1 MKVINEFKLDLSS
14 LPALTSTRQFS
25 VLGENGAGF
34 DLEIKNEDSYYYNFV
49 TNAFQAAKAGLYNQ
63 VIAGGYV
70 EGNITFPTIT
80 DNDQY
85 DISLTANPLTT
96 KHANRAEVRFGDGS
110 LDINSSTGSNSILLT
125 KVIYQYVDQTLT
137 ITTYSPNG
145 TIELASQ
152 VNDTITLARG
162 SAVNEQAF
170 SIACSVST
178 ASKCYRIIKQPAA
191 SDLFSFVTPAIGAAP
206 INIPGE
212 NIYPTAT
219 AAFTGDDVNGAIT
232 SGSVVRMDNTDLSAV
247 IKVGDK
253 ITTPVTTGNVNGDF
267 SGGATAITMGDAVA
281 TIMAKGDQVTTGDP
295 AHMLNAGVFLVAS
308 LDSTDVFSL
317 DNSASIANTTE
328 LIFSSK
334 INRSLTTVTVVETSG
349 TATDFTMSQAIQ
361 FRDNAP
367 LTFFNQKNYR
377 WPISNYANIV
387 KEQMVVEPGTNVTA
401 DTSLAIY
408 QDTVTLFPN
417 TLQEEIIVKEEA
429 LAVSTI
435 GINPVITRGDVSTQA
450 GNVVFDKQQ
459 ILALAGDNVNIG
471 GYGTTRLLDVSG
483 YSVILSDLAIALTP
497 ITTTTTG
504 AVDNSTSVPVTSRN
518 GILDDVS
525 TVSGIGINPA
535 LVDPTVDTGAGA
547 VTGAGTLVL
556 TAAQTLESG
565 ATLTFAGAG
574 QTATITGN
582 IQVVKAGSANQSIR
596 FDVEK
601 LLSIT

>member
-162 SAVNEQAF
+162 SAVDEQAF

-178 ASKCYRIIKQPAA
+178 AAKCYRIIKQPAA

-232 SGSVVRMDNTDLSAV
+232 SGAIVEIDADVAGNVV
-247 IKVGDK
+247 IGDK
-253 ITTPVTTGNVNGDF
+253 ITTPVTTDTVNGARDA
-267 SGGATAITMGDAVA
+267 SAVAVTMDAAVA
-281 TIMAKGDQVTTGDP
+281 TKMAVGDQVTG
-295 AHMLNAGVFLVAS
+295 NAALDAGIFTVAS
-308 LDSTDVFSL
+308 LDSTNVFSIS
-317 DNSASIANTTE
+317 SAVAIADGVTLT
-328 LIFSSK
+328 FSSK
-334 INRSLTTVTVVETSG
+334 INRSLTTVLNLDPSG
-349 TATDFTMSQAIQ
+349 EAKQFTMSQAIQ

-401 DTSLAIY
+401 DTSLAVY

-556 TAAQTLESG
+556 TAAQTLENG
-565 ATLTFAGAG
+565 ATLAFAGAG

>member
-1 MKVINEFKLDLSS
+1 MKVINKFELDLSS

-34 DLEIKNEDSYYYNFV
+34 DLEIKNEDSHYYNFV
-49 TNAFQAAKAGLYNQ
+49 TNAFQAVKAGLYNQ
-63 VIAGGYV
+63 VIAGGYI
-70 EGNITFPTIT
+70 EGSITFPTIT

-178 ASKCYRIIKQPAA
+178 AAKCYRIIKQPAA
-191 SDLFSFVTPAIGAAP
+191 IDLFSFVSPAIGAAP

-219 AAFTGDDVNGAIT
+219 AAFTGDDINGAIT
-232 SGSVVRMDNTDLSAV
+232 SGAVVRMDNTDLSAV

-253 ITTPVTTGNVNGDF
+253 ITTPVVTDTVNGARDA
-267 SGGATAITMGDAVA
+267 SAVAVTMDSAVA
-281 TIMAKGDQVTTGDP
+281 TKMAVGDQVTG
-295 AHMLNAGVFLVAS
+295 NAALDAGIFTVAS
-308 LDSTDVFSL
+308 LDSTNVFSIS
-317 DNSASIANTTE
+317 SAVAIADGVT
-328 LIFSSK
+328 LSFSSK
-334 INRSLTTVTVVETSG
+334 INRSLTTVTVVETSS

-361 FRDNAP
+361 FRDNTP

-377 WPISNYANIV
+377 WPINNYANIV
-387 KEQMVVEPGTNVTA
+387 KEQMVVEPATNVTA

-417 TLQEEIIVKEEA
+417 TLQQEIIVKEEVP
-429 LAVSTI
+429 AVSTI

-450 GNVVFDKQQ
+450 GNIVFDKQQ
-459 ILALAGDNVNIG
+459 ILALAGDNLRIG

-483 YSVILSDLAIALTP
+483 YSVILSELAIALTP
-497 ITTTTTG
+497 ITTTTTA
-504 AVDNSTSVPVTSRN
+504 AVNNSTSVPVTSRN

-556 TAAQTLESG
+556 TAAQTLEDG

-582 IQVVKAGSANQSIR
+582 IQVVKAGSANQSIT
-596 FDVEK
+596 FDIEK

>member
-63 VIAGGYV
+63 VIAGGYI

-85 DISLTANPLTT
+85 DISLIANPLTT

-162 SAVNEQAF
+162 SAVDEQAF

-178 ASKCYRIIKQPAA
+178 AAKCYRIIKQPAA

-232 SGSVVRMDNTDLSAV
+232 SGAIVEIDADVAGNVV
-247 IKVGDK
+247 IGDK
-253 ITTPVTTGNVNGDF
+253 ITTPVTTDTVNGARDA
-267 SGGATAITMGDAVA
+267 SAVAVTMDAAVA
-281 TIMAKGDQVTTGDP
+281 TKMAVGDQVTG
-295 AHMLNAGVFLVAS
+295 NAALDAGIFTVAS
-308 LDSTDVFSL
+308 LDSTNVFSIS
-317 DNSASIANTTE
+317 SAVAIADGVTLT
-328 LIFSSK
+328 FSSK
-334 INRSLTTVTVVETSG
+334 INRSLTTVLNLDPSG
-349 TATDFTMSQAIQ
+349 EAKQFTMSQAIQ

-401 DTSLAIY
+401 DTSLAVY

-471 GYGTTRLLDVSG
+471 GYGTTRLLNVSG

-556 TAAQTLESG
+556 TAAQTLENG
-565 ATLTFAGAG
+565 ATLAFAGAG

>member
-1 MKVINEFKLDLSS
+1 MKVINRFDLDLSPLQAS
-14 LPALTSTRQFS
+14 RVTRLFS
-25 VLGENGAGF
+25 IIGEDGAGF
-34 DLEIKNEDSYYYNFV
+34 SLEVKNEDGYYYNFV
-49 TNAFQAAKAGLYNQ
+49 TKAFQAVKTGLYDK
-63 VIAGGYV
+63 VIVGTFVGSIV
-70 EGNITFPTIT
+70 FPTIT
-80 DNDQY
+80 DDDQY
-85 DISLTANPLTT
+85 DIFLSANPLTT
-96 KHANRAEVRFGDGS
+96 RHVSFSEVRFGDGS
-110 LDINSSTGSNSILLT
+110 LDINSSRGSNSLLLT

-137 ITTYSPNG
+137 ISTYSPNSS
-145 TIELASQ
+145 IELASQ
-152 VNDTITLARG
+152 VSKQITLSSG
-162 SAVNEQAF
+162 SKVAKQAF

-178 ASKCYRIIKQPAA
+178 AAKCYQIIKQPVAG
-191 SDLFSFVTPAIGAAP
+191 DLVSFVSAVVGSTPIAIS
-206 INIPGE
+206 GE

-219 AAFTGDDVNGAIT
+219 AAFTGDDINGAIT
-232 SGSVVRMDNTDLSAV
+232 SGAVVRMDNTDLSAV

-253 ITTPVTTGNVNGDF
+253 ITTPVVTDTVNGARDA
-267 SGGATAITMGDAVA
+267 SAVAVTMDSAVA
-281 TIMAKGDQVTTGDP
+281 TKMAVGDQVTG
-295 AHMLNAGVFLVAS
+295 NAALDAGIFTVAS
-308 LDSTDVFSL
+308 LDSTNVFSIS
-317 DNSASIANTTE
+317 SAVAIADGVT
-328 LIFSSK
+328 LSFSSK
-334 INRSLTTVTVVETSG
+334 INRSLTTVTVVETSS

-361 FRDNAP
+361 FRDNTP

-377 WPISNYANIV
+377 WPINNYANIV
-387 KEQMVVEPGTNVTA
+387 KEQMVVEPSTNVTA

-417 TLQEEIIVKEEA
+417 TLQQEIIVKEEVP
-429 LAVSTI
+429 AVSTI

-450 GNVVFDKQQ
+450 GNIVFDKQQ
-459 ILALAGDNVNIG
+459 ILALAGDNLRIG

-483 YSVILSDLAIALTP
+483 YSVILSELAIALTP
-497 ITTTTTG
+497 ITTTTTA
-504 AVDNSTSVPVTSRN
+504 AVNNSTSVPVTSRN

-556 TAAQTLESG
+556 TAAQTLEDG

-582 IQVVKAGSANQSIR
+582 IQVVKAGSANQSIT

>member
-63 VIAGGYV
+63 VIAGGYI

-170 SIACSVST
+170 SIA
-178 ASKCYRIIKQPAA
+178 
-191 SDLFSFVTPAIGAAP
+191 FVTPAIGAAP

-219 AAFTGDDVNGAIT
+219 AAFDGDDINGAIT

-253 ITTPVTTGNVNGDF
+253 ITTPVTTSNVNGDF
-267 SGGATAITMGDAVA
+267 SGGATAITMGSAVA

-308 LDSTDVFSL
+308 LDSTNVFSL

-349 TATDFTMSQAIQ
+349 VATDFTISQAIY

-387 KEQMVVEPGTNVTA
+387 KEQMVVEPGTNVTT